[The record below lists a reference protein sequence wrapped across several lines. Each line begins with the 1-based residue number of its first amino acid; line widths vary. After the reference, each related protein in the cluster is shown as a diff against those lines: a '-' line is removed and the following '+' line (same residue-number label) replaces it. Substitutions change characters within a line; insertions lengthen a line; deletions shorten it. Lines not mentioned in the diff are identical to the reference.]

1 MVMVDR
7 QAEGVCFVFMV
18 VVLLRL
24 AAFDLNRLLS
34 FGAKVRSSG
43 QLMIMAFLPSF
54 NDFKLN

>member
-24 AAFDLNRLLS
+24 AAFDLNRL
-34 FGAKVRSSG
+34 
-43 QLMIMAFLPSF
+43 
-54 NDFKLN
+54 KLWRESEIEWAIDDNGVFALF